1 MLTIQDSVDGRE
13 KRKRKKKERELGGGG
28 NVLCSISNES
38 TYKPMAQFSFVQNKQ
53 TNRQISINTE
63 QMFDWKEI

>member
-1 MLTIQDSVDGRE
+1 MEGKRE
-13 KRKRKKKERELGGGG
+13 KEGKKEKKIRRKDKG
-28 NVLCSISNES
+28 NALCSISNEN
-38 TYKPMAQFSFVQNKQ
+38 TYKPMAQFSSVQNKQ